1 MKVLRDI
8 WLVFGRY
15 FGLLIHNPVWVA
27 LGVLQPLLYLIL
39 FAPLLKSVASIR
51 GFPPGGAY
59 NVFVPGLL
67 VQLGMFGAAGV
78 GFSLIAEL
86 RMGVIERLRVTPVS
100 RVALLLGRAMRDVIS
115 IVAQSL
121 ILILLALPFGL
132 SIHPVGVVVVL
143 LLIGLIGLLTAS
155 IAYAVALW
163 LRSEDSYAPLIFT
176 SSLPILLLSGV
187 LLPMQLAP
195 QWLRTIA
202 DINPLLY
209 AVDAARHVFNDN
221 LGDPSVSKGVL
232 IMVALSVIAVVIGAR
247 QFGRAI
253 A

>member
-1 MKVLRDI
+1 MKLLRDT
-8 WLVFGRY
+8 WLIFTRY
-15 FGLLIHNPVWVA
+15 WYLFIHNPVWVA
-27 LGVLQPLLYLIL
+27 IGVVQPLLYLIL
-39 FAPLLKSVASIR
+39 FAPLLKSIASAP
-51 GFPPGGAY
+51 GFPSGGAY

-100 RVALLLGRAMRDVIS
+100 RVALLLGRSFRDIVS
-115 IVAQSL
+115 ILIQSL

-132 SIHPVGVVVVL
+132 SINPIGVVVVL
-143 LLIGLIGLLTAS
+143 ALIALIGLLTAS

-163 LRSEDSYAPLIFT
+163 VRSEDSYAPIIFT

-187 LLPMQLAP
+187 LLPLGLAP
-195 QWLRTIA
+195 QWLRNVA
-202 DINPLLY
+202 AVNPLSY
-209 AVDAARHVFNDN
+209 AVDAARAVF
-221 LGDPSVSKGVL
+221 LGHLSDPSVAKGVL
-232 IMVALSVIAVVIGAR
+232 IMAVLSVVAILFGAR
-247 QFGRAI
+247 AFGRAV

>member
-1 MKVLRDI
+1 MKIVRDT

-15 FGLLIHNPVWVA
+15 WGLFIHNPVWVA
-27 LGVLQPLLYLIL
+27 IGVVQPLLYLLL
-39 FAPLLKSVASIR
+39 FAPLLSSIAKTP
-51 GFPPGGAY
+51 GFPSGGAY

-100 RVALLLGRAMRDVIS
+100 RVSLLLGRALRDILS
-115 IVAQSL
+115 IVIQSL
-121 ILILLALPFGL
+121 ILIVLALPFGL
-132 SIHPVGVVVVL
+132 SINPIGVVVVL
-143 LLIGLIGLLTAS
+143 ALIALIGLLTAS
-155 IAYAVALW
+155 VAYAAALW

-187 LLPMQLAP
+187 LLPLGLAP
-195 QWLRTIA
+195 QWLRNIA
-202 DINPLLY
+202 AVNPLSY
-209 AVDAARHVFNDN
+209 AVDAARAVFVGN
-221 LGDPSVSKGVL
+221 LGNPSVVKGV
-232 IMVALSVIAVVIGAR
+232 ALMAVLAILAVFLGAR
-247 QFGRAI
+247 AFGRAV

>member
-1 MKVLRDI
+1 MKLARDT

-15 FGLLIHNPVWVA
+15 FGLLIHNPVWIA
-27 LGVLQPLLYLIL
+27 LGVLQPLLYLVL
-39 FAPLLKSVASIR
+39 FAPLLKPISSMQ
-51 GFPPGGAY
+51 GFGPGGAY

-100 RVALLLGRAMRDVIS
+100 RVALLLGRALRDVVS
-115 IVAQSL
+115 IVVQSL

-132 SIHPVGVVVVL
+132 NIHPVGVVVVL
-143 LLIGLIGLLTAS
+143 ALIGLIGLLTAS
-155 IAYAVALW
+155 TAYAVALW
-163 LRSEDSYAPLIFT
+163 ARNENTYAPLIFT
-176 SSLPILLLSGV
+176 STLPILLLSGV
-187 LLPMQLAP
+187 LLPLGLAP

-202 DINPLLY
+202 AINPLSY
-209 AVDAARHVFNDN
+209 AVDAARHIFNDN
-221 LGDPSVSKGVL
+221 LGDPSVTKGVL
-232 IMVALSVIAVVIGAR
+232 IMVVLSVVAVLIGAR
-247 QFGRAI
+247 QFGRAV

>member
-1 MKVLRDI
+1 MKFLRDV

-15 FGLLIHNPVWVA
+15 FGLLIRNPVWVA

-39 FAPLLKSVASIR
+39 FAPLLKSVAAMP

-115 IVAQSL
+115 IVVQSL

-143 LLIGLIGLLTAS
+143 ALIGLIGLLTAS

-195 QWLRTIA
+195 QWLRNIA
-202 DINPLLY
+202 AVNPLLY

-221 LGDPSVSKGVL
+221 MGDPSVTKGVL
-232 IMVALSVIAVVIGAR
+232 IMVVLSVAAVFIGAR

>member
-1 MKVLRDI
+1 MKILRDS

-15 FGLLIHNPVWVA
+15 WGLFIHNPVWVA
-27 LGVLQPLLYLIL
+27 IGVVQPLLYLVL
-39 FAPLLKSVASIR
+39 FAPLLSSIAKTP
-51 GFPPGGAY
+51 GFPSGGAY

-100 RVALLLGRAMRDVIS
+100 RVSLLLGRALRDILS
-115 IVAQSL
+115 IVIQSL
-121 ILILLALPFGL
+121 ILIVLALPFGL
-132 SIHPVGVVVVL
+132 SINPIGVVVVL
-143 LLIGLIGLLTAS
+143 ALIALIGLLTAS
-155 IAYAVALW
+155 IAYAAALW

-187 LLPMQLAP
+187 LLPLGLAP
-195 QWLRTIA
+195 QWLRSIA
-202 DINPLLY
+202 AVNPLSY
-209 AVDAARHVFNDN
+209 AVDAARAVFLGNLDN
-221 LGDPSVSKGVL
+221 PSVVKGV
-232 IMVALSVIAVVIGAR
+232 ALMAVLAILAIFLGAR
-247 QFGRAI
+247 AFGRAV

>member
-1 MKVLRDI
+1 MKLLRDT

-15 FGLLIHNPVWVA
+15 FGLFIRNPVWVII
-27 LGVLQPLLYLIL
+27 GVVQPLLYLIL
-39 FAPLLKSVASIR
+39 FAPLLKPLASVQ

-78 GFSLIAEL
+78 GFSLISEL
-86 RMGVIERLRVTPVS
+86 RFGVIERLRVTPVS
-100 RVALLLGRAMRDVIS
+100 RVALLLGRAARDVLS
-115 IVAQSL
+115 ILTQSL

-132 SIHPVGVVVVL
+132 SIHPIGVVVVL
-143 LLIGLIGLLTAS
+143 GLIALIGLLTAS
-155 IAYAVALW
+155 IAYAAALW

-187 LLPMQLAP
+187 LLPLGFAP

-202 DINPLLY
+202 ALNPLSY
-209 AVDAARHVFNDN
+209 AVSAARAVFRGN
-221 LGDPSVSKGVL
+221 LGDPDVIKGVL
-232 IMVALSVIAVVIGAR
+232 IMSVLTVIAVVAGAR
-247 QFGRAI
+247 AFGRAV

>member
-1 MKVLRDI
+1 MKIVRDT

-15 FGLLIHNPVWVA
+15 WGLFIHNPVWVA
-27 LGVLQPLLYLIL
+27 IGVVQPLLYLLL
-39 FAPLLKSVASIR
+39 FAPLLSSIAKTP
-51 GFPPGGAY
+51 GFPSGGAY

-100 RVALLLGRAMRDVIS
+100 RVSLLLGRALRDILS
-115 IVAQSL
+115 IVIQSL
-121 ILILLALPFGL
+121 ILIVLALPFGL
-132 SIHPVGVVVVL
+132 SINPIGVVVVL
-143 LLIGLIGLLTAS
+143 ALIALIGLLTAS
-155 IAYAVALW
+155 IAYAAALW

-187 LLPMQLAP
+187 LLPLGLAP
-195 QWLRTIA
+195 QWLRNIA
-202 DINPLLY
+202 AVNPLSY
-209 AVDAARHVFNDN
+209 AVDAARAVFLGN
-221 LGDPSVSKGVL
+221 LDDPSVVKGV
-232 IMVALSVIAVVIGAR
+232 ALMAVLAILAIFLGAR
-247 QFGRAI
+247 AFGRAV